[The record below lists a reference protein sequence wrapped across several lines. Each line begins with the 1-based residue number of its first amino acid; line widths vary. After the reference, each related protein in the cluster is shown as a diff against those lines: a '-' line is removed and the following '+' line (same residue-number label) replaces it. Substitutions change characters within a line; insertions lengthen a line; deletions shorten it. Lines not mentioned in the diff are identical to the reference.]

1 MSFKTPSQFP
11 EKPRTSHSADEEGK
25 PSFIKSSKHAKHGHL
40 DHDGRM
46 PHPFGEEPPMSE
58 SGEGKG

>member
-1 MSFKTPSQFP
+1 MSFKTPHQFP

-25 PSFIKSSKHAKHGHL
+25 PSYVKSSKHAGPGHQ

-46 PHPFGEEPPMSE
+46 PHPFGEAFPEGE
-58 SGEGKG
+58 SGEGK